1 VRAEMPDGTPVA
13 ASMTAA
19 VTIASVTSCA
29 GQACGVGASASA
41 SRVVVTGGVSAQ
53 WRLYL
58 DVPGLPVNL
67 LQPGDAF
74 DLTIDAT
81 MDTIFYPTLNQ
92 TVVLSRAGK
101 LILFGARM
109 SKFGVAPL
117 PTNLGS
123 FGLSFQDQ
131 GAVCDDQAIVN
142 CRRRAHAVRISFGS
156 ATADVVEP
164 ATAQLGSLSVSVAAF
179 EELRDTG
186 NCDTKADAIIVGFA
200 TP

>member
-1 VRAEMPDGTPVA
+1 MPDGTSVA

-29 GQACGVGASASA
+29 AQACGASVSASA
-41 SRVVVTGGVSAQ
+41 SRVVVTGGASAQ
-53 WRLYL
+53 WTLFL
-58 DVPGLPVNL
+58 NVPGLPANL

-74 DLTIDAT
+74 DLTIDAA
-81 MDTIFYPTLNQ
+81 MDTILYPTLNQ

-101 LILFGARM
+101 LILFGTRM

-131 GAVCDDQAIVN
+131 GAVCDDGATVN

-156 ATADVVEP
+156 AKADVVEP
-164 ATAQLGSLSVSVAAF
+164 ATAQVGSLSASVAAF

-186 NCDTKADAIIVGFA
+186 NCDTKADAIIVGFTA
-200 TP
+200 P